1 MTAAASREQGA
12 SFVSILMVMI
22 IIGVFMAVGFKL
34 FTPYKDHATF
44 KSIVENVIYDRDLV
58 GKESR
63 AIRRTIYD
71 RAIINQV
78 RAELSREDFLKIENI
93 DGKIHFDLVYEER
106 VPMFYNVD
114 AVVKFNEH
122 YEVIEP

>member
-1 MTAAASREQGA
+1 MAVFKREKGA
-12 SFVSILMVMI
+12 SFFSIMVGLI
-22 IIGVFMAVGFKL
+22 VAGIFFAVAFKL

-44 KSIVENVIYDRDLV
+44 KSILENVVHDRDQV
-58 GKESR
+58 SKEFR
-63 AIRRTIYD
+63 QIRRTIYD

-93 DGKIHFDLVYEER
+93 DGVIHFDLAYEER

-114 AVVKFNEH
+114 AVVKFQEH
-122 YEVIEP
+122 YEVTKP

>member
-122 YEVIEP
+122 YEVIKP

>member
-22 IIGVFMAVGFKL
+22 VIGVFLAVGFKL

-122 YEVIEP
+122 YEVIKP